1 MGWGQLFG
9 KLSTFIPSRVE
20 QMKNE
25 RKRLIDEQKEIMSKP
40 ANDVSALRSIAIDK
54 RVSEIDSIL
63 GNKASD

>member
-9 KLSTFIPSRVE
+9 KLSTFLPSRVE

-25 RKRLIDEQKEIMSKP
+25 RKRLTDEQKEIMSKP
-40 ANDVSALRSIAIDK
+40 SNGPNALRSIAIDK

-63 GNKASD
+63 GNKAAD